1 MLSLLDKIIKII
13 IETNGYQDDCRL
25 SKETAIQK
33 SMFELLL
40 SGTKLGS
47 K

>member
-1 MLSLLDKIIKII
+1 MLSLLDKIIII
-13 IETNGYQDDCRL
+13 IETNGYQDDCRP

-40 SGTKLGS
+40 SGRY
-47 K
+47 